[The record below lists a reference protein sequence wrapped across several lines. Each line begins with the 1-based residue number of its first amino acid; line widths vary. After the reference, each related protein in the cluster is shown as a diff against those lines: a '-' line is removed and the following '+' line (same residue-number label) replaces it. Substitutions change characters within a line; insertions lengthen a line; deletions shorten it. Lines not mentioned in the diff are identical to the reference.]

1 MLIIGEKINTSRKSM
16 GRAVEERDSGAVQ
29 EEALRQVHAGAQM
42 LDVNCGTV
50 SADAE
55 PEILAWL
62 VETVQS
68 VVDVPLCV
76 DSPNPRALTRAM
88 AVHRG
93 KPMINSISGEGAR
106 YEQVLPMVKQYGASV
121 VALGMDDR
129 GIPQNKD
136 QAREVGVTLVERLL
150 GDGVSLD
157 DIYFDPLVRSVATNQ
172 QAVVECLQL
181 MHELRSRFARLHFVS
196 GLSNVS
202 FGLPERRHLNRA
214 FVVMSIGNGLDT
226 VIMDPLDSTMMALI
240 LAAEALMNKDRF
252 CMNYIKAY
260 NQGKLKE
267 TR

>member
-1 MLIIGEKINTSRKSM
+1 MLIIGEKINTTRKSM
-16 GRAVEERDSGAVQ
+16 GRAVEERDHRAVQ
-29 EEALRQVHAGAQM
+29 EEALRQVQAGAHM
-42 LDVNCGTV
+42 IDVNCGSL

-55 PEILAWL
+55 PETLAWL
-62 VETVQS
+62 VDTVQS
-68 VVDVPLCV
+68 SVDVPLCV
-76 DSPNPRALTRAM
+76 DSPNPHALTRAL

-93 KPMINSISGEGAR
+93 KPMINSISGERAR

-150 GDGVSLD
+150 GDGISLD

-181 MHELRSRFARLHFVS
+181 MQELRSRFARLHFVS

-214 FVVMSIGNGLDT
+214 FVVMSIANGLDT

-267 TR
+267 TK